1 MKMSNE
7 VPIALVTSFA
17 AAVAVSVVVWTI
29 LVVVHSLIGG
39 IMKKFTFELQVT
51 VYADTED
58 EAREIFCDDPG
69 AWESEEGELLCVAVE
84 DVYIG
89 VEPSSDPLSPYAE
102 DMDFVTVLNQK
113 VNSTG

>member
-39 IMKKFTFELQVT
+39 
-51 VYADTED
+51 
-58 EAREIFCDDPG
+58 
-69 AWESEEGELLCVAVE
+69 
-84 DVYIG
+84 
-89 VEPSSDPLSPYAE
+89 
-102 DMDFVTVLNQK
+102 
-113 VNSTG
+113 